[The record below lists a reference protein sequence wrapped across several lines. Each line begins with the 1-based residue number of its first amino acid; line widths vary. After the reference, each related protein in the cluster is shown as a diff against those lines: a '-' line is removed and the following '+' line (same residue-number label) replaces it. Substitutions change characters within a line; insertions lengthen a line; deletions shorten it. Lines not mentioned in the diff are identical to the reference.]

1 MIRRGSA
8 GITGVIKMAV
18 FGYRAADRT
27 GRVSEGMV
35 EAAEERVAAEQ
46 LREKGFQPIRVWPA
60 TPAAAKSSAEAP
72 AAIRWRGGKRDLLPF
87 LQGLRTLLVAGV
99 PVDRALE
106 MLSDLYRG
114 RPMGA
119 AAAEI
124 LRDVRAGS
132 SLADAMRRA
141 PGAPFDRFTV
151 QMVNAGAATGRMEEA
166 LDQVCLFLA
175 RSREFRSNLI
185 GSLLYPSILL
195 GASVLSVIL
204 LLIFVVPRFVA
215 VFAASRVALP
225 MPTQILL
232 STSTFLKEQ
241 GLLLLIAGAFA
252 WFLVSAALRRPEV
265 RRDWDRAKLRL
276 PGMGGIL
283 TAMETSRIMRSLSS
297 LLTGGVPI
305 LSAFLIAKEVSGNT
319 AVRDGMEAA
328 RLRVQGGAKVAR
340 SLSETTP
347 IPEMALQ
354 MIAVGEE
361 TGRLEE
367 MLASVADAFEDT
379 AKRGLQ
385 RFLVLLEPA
394 VILGMG
400 ILVGFIVF
408 SMFLAIFRLNEVP
421 F

>member
-1 MIRRGSA
+1 M
-8 GITGVIKMAV
+8 K
-18 FGYRAADRT
+18 
-27 GRVSEGMV
+27 
-35 EAAEERVAAEQ
+35 
-46 LREKGFQPIRVWPA
+46 
-60 TPAAAKSSAEAP
+60 
-72 AAIRWRGGKRDLLPF
+72 
-87 LQGLRTLLVAGV
+87 
-99 PVDRALE
+99 
-106 MLSDLYRG
+106 
-114 RPMGA
+114 
-119 AAAEI
+119 
-124 LRDVRAGS
+124 
-132 SLADAMRRA
+132 RA

-175 RSREFRSNLI
+175 RSREFRSSLI
-185 GSLLYPSILL
+185 GSLLYPAILL

-204 LLIFVVPRFVA
+204 LLTFVVPRFVA
-215 VFAASRVALP
+215 VFAASRIALP
-225 MPTQILL
+225 APTRVLL
-232 STSTFLKEQ
+232 SASTFLKEQ
-241 GLLLLIAGAFA
+241 GLILLLAGALV
-252 WFLVSAALRRPEV
+252 WFLANAALRRPEV
-265 RRDWDRAKLRL
+265 RRDWDRSKLRW
-276 PGMGGIL
+276 PWVGGIL
-283 TAMETSRIMRSLSS
+283 TAMETSRILRSLSS

-305 LSAFLIAKEVSGNT
+305 LSAFLIAREVSGNT

-328 RLRVQGGAKVAR
+328 RLRVQGGAKVSRA
-340 SLSETTP
+340 LAETTP
-347 IPEMALQ
+347 VPEMALQ

-367 MLASVADAFEDT
+367 MLSSVADAYEDT

>member
-1 MIRRGSA
+1 
-8 GITGVIKMAV
+8 MAV
-18 FGYRAADRT
+18 FGYRAADRE

-35 EAAEERVAAEQ
+35 EASEERGATER
-46 LREKGFQPIRVWPA
+46 LREMGYLPIRVWPA
-60 TPAAAKSSAEAP
+60 ATPAGKAAAAAP
-72 AAIRWRGGKRDLLPF
+72 RGIRGRGAKKDLLPF
-87 LQGLRTLLVAGV
+87 LQGLRTLLVAGI
-99 PVDRALE
+99 PVDRSLE
-106 MLSDLYRG
+106 MLSELYRG
-114 RPMGA
+114 KAMGEA
-119 AAAEI
+119 AAAI
-124 LRDVRAGS
+124 LGEVRAGG
-132 SLADAMRRA
+132 SLSDAMKKA

-166 LDQVCLFLA
+166 LDQVCLFLS
-175 RSREFRSNLI
+175 RSREFRANLI

-204 LLIFVVPRFVA
+204 LLVYVVPRFAA
-215 VFAASRVALP
+215 VFAASRIPLPLPTRAL
-225 MPTQILL
+225 LE
-232 STSTFLKEQ
+232 SSTFLKEQ
-241 GLLLLIAGAFA
+241 GALLLLAGAFVY
-252 WFLVSAALRRPEV
+252 FLASAALRRPEV
-265 RRDWDRAKLRL
+265 RKDWDRAKLRW
-276 PGMGGIL
+276 PGIGGVL

-305 LSAFLIAKEVSGNT
+305 LSAFLIAREVSGNS

-328 RLRVQGGAKVAR
+328 RLRVQGGAKVSRA
-340 SLSETTP
+340 LAETTP
-347 IPEMALQ
+347 VPEMALQ

-367 MLASVADAFEDT
+367 MLSSVADTYEET
-379 AKRGLQ
+379 ARRALS

-400 ILVGFIVF
+400 VLVGFIVF

>member
-1 MIRRGSA
+1 
-8 GITGVIKMAV
+8 MAV
-18 FGYRAADRT
+18 FGYRAADRE

-35 EAAEERVAAEQ
+35 EAPEERGASER
-46 LREKGFQPIRVWPA
+46 LREMGFLPIRVWPA
-60 TPAAAKSSAEAP
+60 ATPAVKPVAEAP
-72 AAIRWRGGKRDLLPF
+72 RGMQGRGGRRDLLPF
-87 LQGLRTLLVAGV
+87 LQSLRTLLVAGV
-99 PVDRALE
+99 PLDRGLE

-114 RPMGA
+114 RPMGGT
-119 AAAEI
+119 AAEI
-124 LRDVRAGS
+124 LREVRAGS
-132 SLADAMRRA
+132 SLADAMKRA

-195 GASVLSVIL
+195 GASILSVIL
-204 LLIFVVPRFVA
+204 LLTFVVPRFVA

-225 MPTQILL
+225 APTRILL
-232 STSTFLKEQ
+232 SASTFLKEQ
-241 GLLLLIAGAFA
+241 GLLLLLAGAFA
-252 WFLVSAALRRPEV
+252 WFLASAALRRPEV
-265 RRDWDRAKLRL
+265 RRDWDRAKLRW
-276 PGMGGIL
+276 PGVGGIL
-283 TAMETSRIMRSLSS
+283 TAMETSRILRSLSS

-340 SLSETTP
+340 ALAETTP

-367 MLASVADAFEDT
+367 MLSSVADTYEET

-400 ILVGFIVF
+400 LLVGFIVF

>member
-1 MIRRGSA
+1 
-8 GITGVIKMAV
+8 MAV
-18 FGYRAADRT
+18 FGYRAADRE

-35 EAAEERVAAEQ
+35 EAPEERGATER
-46 LREKGFQPIRVWPA
+46 LREMGYLPIRVWPA
-60 TPAAAKSSAEAP
+60 ATPAAK
-72 AAIRWRGGKRDLLPF
+72 AAAASPRGFRRRGTKRDLLPF

-99 PVDRALE
+99 PVDRSLE
-106 MLSDLYRG
+106 MLSELFRG
-114 RPMGA
+114 KAMGEA
-119 AAAEI
+119 AAAI
-124 LRDVRAGS
+124 LGEVRAGG
-132 SLADAMRRA
+132 SLADAMKKA

-175 RSREFRSNLI
+175 RSRDFRASLI

-204 LLIFVVPRFVA
+204 LLVYVVPRFAA
-215 VFAASRVALP
+215 VFAASRVPLP
-225 MPTQILL
+225 LP
-232 STSTFLKEQ
+232 TSTLLPGTTPLKQQ
-241 GLLLLIAGAFA
+241 GLFLLLGVAFIG
-252 WFLVSAALRRPEV
+252 FLVSAALRRPEV
-265 RRDWDRAKLRL
+265 RKDWDRAKLRL
-276 PGMGGIL
+276 PGAGRIL
-283 TAMETSRIMRSLSS
+283 TAMETSRITRSLSS

-305 LSAFLIAKEVSGNT
+305 LSAFLIAREVSGNT

-340 SLSETTP
+340 ALAETTP
-347 IPEMALQ
+347 VPEMALQ

-361 TGRLEE
+361 TGRLET
-367 MLASVADAFEDT
+367 MLSSVADAYEET
-379 AKRGLQ
+379 ARRALS

-400 ILVGFIVF
+400 ILVGFIVL

-421 F
+421 L